1 MSIFCGNEYFF
12 SRFIFRVQA
21 AIVRSK
27 KDTIHT
33 KSERSIL
40 EAIKVR
46 VGNQCTHSL

>member
-1 MSIFCGNEYFF
+1 M
-12 SRFIFRVQA
+12 QA
-21 AIVRSK
+21 AIIRSK

-46 VGNQCTHSL
+46 VGKQGTHSL